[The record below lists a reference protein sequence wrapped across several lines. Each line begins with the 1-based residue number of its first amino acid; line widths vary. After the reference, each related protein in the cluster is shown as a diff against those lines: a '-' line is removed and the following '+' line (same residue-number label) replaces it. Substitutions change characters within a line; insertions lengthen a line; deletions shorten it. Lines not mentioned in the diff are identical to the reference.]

1 MKLLALDT
9 ATEACSAAV
18 LVEGDVLERYELAPR
33 RHAALILPMIEAVL
47 AEAGIGVTQLDAVA
61 FGRGPGAFTGVRVAV
76 GVAQG
81 IAFAADLPVVP
92 VSTLAALA
100 LGAGRETGYTRI
112 VAALDARMGEVYW
125 GTYVVT
131 DETVQL
137 LGEEC
142 VCAPTAT
149 TTPPGDWFGVG
160 SGWWIYS
167 AILSQRST
175 VVGWLSE
182 RFPRAG
188 DIVRLAA
195 DPCQRGGWVPAEQ
208 ALPVYLRNEVV
219 GKPIATFHGLGVGGG
234 TVGDSMKTNL

>member
-9 ATEACSAAV
+9 STEACSAAV
-18 LVEGDVLERYELAPR
+18 LVEGVVLERYELAPR

-81 IAFAADLPVVP
+81 IACAADLPVVP

-112 VAALDARMGEVYW
+112 AAALDARMGEIYW
-125 GTYVVT
+125 GTYAMV
-131 DETVQL
+131 DETVEP

-142 VCAPTAT
+142 VRAPLAATA
-149 TTPPGDWFGVG
+149 PPGDWFGVG
-160 SGWWIYS
+160 SGWRIYS
-167 AILSQRST
+167 AILSRRLT
-175 VVGWLSE
+175 VAGWLGE
-182 RFPRAG
+182 RFPCAG

-195 DPCQRGGWVPAEQ
+195 DPRQRGGWVPAEQ

-219 GKPIATFHGLGVGGG
+219 SKPIATFSNSSVGSVIVGG
-234 TVGDSMKTNL
+234 